1 MKYLLNLI
9 IFVFINL
16 SFSSLALESEWS
28 ESEKSKARLIS
39 PLTHNNNQNE
49 IFLGLEYQMQ
59 PGWKTY
65 WSSPGDAG
73 FPQELLLE
81 KSQNIK
87 DIELFW
93 PNPSEFEILEMN
105 SLGYEN
111 NVIFPLKIQ
120 LDNPNKKTNLNLSI
134 KYLICKNICI
144 PGEANIFIEIP
155 SGKASKTKHF
165 FQIEKTLSQLPK
177 KNFNLSKLYNLQ
189 TEVIKDEK
197 HVSVIVNAK
206 TNSYFENTK
215 IYLDTEFGLPYVE
228 PIINFSFDNQS
239 LDAKFYFDEKLISK
253 KFFNLKV
260 LLIDKNHNYL
270 FTDKVEIKKNNQFL
284 KLTNNNIY
292 YLLAA
297 LIGGLILNAMPCVLP
312 VLSIK
317 LLSVLQNNN
326 DKIRSSFIITSIGI
340 ITSFVF
346 LAFIFILLKKIN
358 ISISWGMQFQQPY
371 FLIVISFILSAFMLN
386 MFGFFEFKTPELLNN
401 KAAIFLNKNNFTKS
415 YFNGFFATLMA
426 TPCSAPFVGTALTAA
441 FTQSTTM
448 MLLIFLFMG
457 IGMSIPY
464 IFVALFPPIISFL
477 PKPGKWM
484 VKFKYFLGF
493 LLFLTLIWVFNI
505 LLNYFNI
512 YFIFT
517 SLILLSLTI
526 YFLKNFNNISLIFSI
541 TFIIFVSLPI
551 FDIFKQEKNFVSEL
565 DWKNFSNTSIENL
578 IEKNNIVFL
587 DITADWCATCQF
599 NKLNILNDKNIL
611 EVFKKNKV
619 IKIRGDWTKPDKK
632 IETFLNSKNKFGI
645 PYNAFFSK
653 TNPEGIALSEIL
665 TKGEIIETINRL
677 KQ

>member
-9 IFVFINL
+9 ILTLINL

-28 ESEKSKARLIS
+28 ESEKSKTRLIS

-73 FPQELLLE
+73 FPQELLWE
-81 KSQNIK
+81 KSQNIQ
-87 DIELFW
+87 DIKLFW
-93 PNPSEFEILEMN
+93 PTPSEFEILEMT

-111 NVIFPLKIQ
+111 NVIFPLKIL
-120 LDNPNKKTNLNLSI
+120 LDNSNKKTNLNLSI
-134 KYLICKNICI
+134 KYLVCKNICI

-165 FQIEKTLSQLPK
+165 FQIEKTFSQLPK
-177 KNFNLSKLYNLQ
+177 NNFSLSNLYNLN
-189 TEVIKDEK
+189 TKIVKDEK
-197 HVSVIVNAK
+197 HIAVIVNAK

-215 IYLDTEFGLPYVE
+215 IYLDTEFGLPYVK
-228 PIINFSFDNQS
+228 PIINVSFDNKS
-239 LDAKFYFDEKLISK
+239 LDATFYYDKKLISK
-253 KFFNLKV
+253 NFFNLKV

-270 FTDKVEIKKNNQFL
+270 FADKVEIKKINQYL

-292 YLLAA
+292 YLLVA

-317 LLSVLQNNN
+317 LMSVLQNDN
-326 DKIRSSFIITSIGI
+326 DKIRSSFIVSSIGI
-340 ITSFVF
+340 ITSFVI

-371 FLIVISFILSAFMLN
+371 FLLVISFILSAFMLN
-386 MFGFFEFKTPELLNN
+386 MFGLFEFKTPQLLNN
-401 KAAIFLNKNNFTKS
+401 KTALFLNKNNFTKA

-484 VKFKYFLGF
+484 VNFKYFLGF
-493 LLFLTLIWVFNI
+493 LLFLTLIWVANI

-526 YFLKNFNNISLIFSI
+526 YFLKNFNNIPLILPIS
-541 TFIIFVSLPI
+541 FIIFLSFSM

-599 NKLNILNDKNIL
+599 NKLNILNDKSIL

-653 TNPEGIALSEIL
+653 TNPEGIVLSEIL
-665 TKGEIIETINRL
+665 TKGEIIEIINIL

>member
-93 PNPSEFEILEMN
+93 PTPSEFEILEMN

-270 FTDKVEIKKNNQFL
+270 FTDKVEIKK
-284 KLTNNNIY
+284 K
-292 YLLAA
+292 
-297 LIGGLILNAMPCVLP
+297 
-312 VLSIK
+312 
-317 LLSVLQNNN
+317 
-326 DKIRSSFIITSIGI
+326 
-340 ITSFVF
+340 
-346 LAFIFILLKKIN
+346 
-358 ISISWGMQFQQPY
+358 
-371 FLIVISFILSAFMLN
+371 
-386 MFGFFEFKTPELLNN
+386 
-401 KAAIFLNKNNFTKS
+401 
-415 YFNGFFATLMA
+415 
-426 TPCSAPFVGTALTAA
+426 
-441 FTQSTTM
+441 
-448 MLLIFLFMG
+448 
-457 IGMSIPY
+457 
-464 IFVALFPPIISFL
+464 
-477 PKPGKWM
+477 
-484 VKFKYFLGF
+484 
-493 LLFLTLIWVFNI
+493 
-505 LLNYFNI
+505 
-512 YFIFT
+512 
-517 SLILLSLTI
+517 
-526 YFLKNFNNISLIFSI
+526 
-541 TFIIFVSLPI
+541 
-551 FDIFKQEKNFVSEL
+551 
-565 DWKNFSNTSIENL
+565 
-578 IEKNNIVFL
+578 
-587 DITADWCATCQF
+587 
-599 NKLNILNDKNIL
+599 
-611 EVFKKNKV
+611 
-619 IKIRGDWTKPDKK
+619 
-632 IETFLNSKNKFGI
+632 
-645 PYNAFFSK
+645 
-653 TNPEGIALSEIL
+653 
-665 TKGEIIETINRL
+665 
-677 KQ
+677 